1 MSLIFPYSSQDKPNN
16 QVIIPNRFIRPEF
29 GEIYDFYE
37 RDNML
42 TTEGEEALLT
52 EDDMRLEIE

>member
-1 MSLIFPYSSQDKPNN
+1 MSIIFPYGSQDKPNN

-37 RDNML
+37 RDGML
-42 TTEGEEALLT
+42 MTEGEEALLT
-52 EDDMRLEIE
+52 EDDVRLEIE

>member
-1 MSLIFPYSSQDKPNN
+1 MSIIFPYGSQDKPNN

-37 RDNML
+37 RDGML
-42 TTEGEEALLT
+42 MTEGEEALLT

>member
-1 MSLIFPYSSQDKPNN
+1 MSLIFPYSSQEKPNN

-37 RDNML
+37 RDNMIL
-42 TTEGEEALLT
+42 TEGEEALLT
-52 EDDMRLEIE
+52 EDDMRLELE

>member
-1 MSLIFPYSSQDKPNN
+1 MSIIFPYGSQDKPNN
-16 QVIIPNRFIRPEF
+16 QVIIPNHLIRPEF

-37 RDNML
+37 RDGMI

-52 EDDMRLEIE
+52 EDDMRLETE

>member
-37 RDNML
+37 RDNMIL
-42 TTEGEEALLT
+42 TEGEEALLT
-52 EDDMRLEIE
+52 EDNMRLEIE

>member
-1 MSLIFPYSSQDKPNN
+1 MSLIFPYSSQEKPNN

-37 RDNML
+37 RDNMIL
-42 TTEGEEALLT
+42 TEGEEALLT
-52 EDDMRLEIE
+52 EENIR

>member
-1 MSLIFPYSSQDKPNN
+1 MSLIFPYSSQEKPNN

-37 RDNML
+37 RDNMIL
-42 TTEGEEALLT
+42 TEGEEALLT